1 MTILG
6 LKKSVEPV
14 LPILGELQEKFFLVT
29 TMCDAPHMQYASK
42 YLQAPSCCKF
52 RSFRVYR
59 NRGRTKLSYGDFIIN
74 APMRGVF
81 MV

>member
-1 MTILG
+1 VIENDNSMTILG

-42 YLQAPSCCKF
+42 NKD
-52 RSFRVYR
+52 
-59 NRGRTKLSYGDFIIN
+59 G
-74 APMRGVF
+74 
-81 MV
+81 